1 MSSTHEQKPSINN
14 VLDLLAQQFIV
25 ISGGKTREG
34 YSIISFPDSGNFV
47 DLPDEGYEK
56 LISYITSVP
65 SLQEADLGFVIVIDR
80 RNDKWSSV
88 RCVLLRLAEFF
99 PGLIHIVYVIRPNG
113 FLQKAISEVSNKFFK
128 EEFKFKVVICSVIE
142 ELHDYVDNT
151 ELTIELSGT
160 LPYFHQHWI
169 QQRMALENF
178 SNETNEVSSMLN
190 EFTERLANDTVDL
203 PDTKEQSADLLC
215 RHAVEYGRLKK
226 CFAEAVKKG
235 ETLLSDF
242 KQDTDTYHGTIPSTV
257 TNVAALERLLV
268 QMEETE
274 KVFDD
279 FWEQFSGRLKQCHS
293 LRAFEENFN
302 IVQSSLNENLKI
314 LSEMTDVGD
323 SVERVEVLLEELA
336 TFQKSSHEK
345 IKLSEDLLNCGGQ
358 LLASKR
364 FIVLESI
371 QPKCDEVQRLLQTL
385 NDRLERRLQTLN
397 KSCELQARIQKAS
410 EWCAKGVM
418 ILGSEPADKCVSAEQ
433 SLAELEE
440 FMSSAH
446 HLKVESP
453 REFYSLFEDTITP
466 ETKPIVTQVLQR
478 LDDVTTM
485 CDKRLASLKR
495 YINKPRPI
503 LSVNPEPAIPIN
515 LANMTKISN
524 GVDECDRGIPNE
536 ENNATKTKHVLTE
549 LLYTERQYTAELGS
563 ILRGYKDQMEFSDMK
578 NLIPV
583 ILKGKSEVLFGNLES
598 IHSFHNQFFLPAL
611 ESCSSSIESVAVC
624 FTDNREKL
632 LQLYTYYCV
641 NLTRSEELRETVGE
655 DNPFFKACQEKLG
668 HRLPLGAYLLLPM
681 QRITKYQLLLK
692 ELLHNEKNQNCITK
706 LQKALDCM
714 LLVLNNV
721 NDNMHQIGITGFYGD
736 WNDLGGLLLQ
746 GSFSMWV
753 ENKKDLLKELRLKP
767 MRRQIFLYQQGLLLC
782 KKVSKDNKPMYH
794 YKKYLRM
801 SQIGLTETVKGDI
814 CKFEVWLEGRQEVYT
829 IQASNLQQ
837 KQQWVSEIKRV
848 LLEQLAELKGEKI
861 KQYISTFGKHVNL
874 RQTHSLDNQSET
886 GSNRGRRPLSHHETT
901 DDDSSDYSL
910 TDDESLDGTI
920 KQKIADSYI
929 SLADYNALRPTD
941 ATLKRG
947 DKVDLLKAGSS
958 SWWYVKVHGS
968 KTEGW
973 VPSAHLEI
981 SGRKSSHSSQS
992 VCSHGSTSTE

>member
-1 MSSTHEQKPSINN
+1 MSSHEPKPSITN
-14 VLDLLAQQFIV
+14 VLDLLAQQNIV
-25 ISGGKTREG
+25 ISGGKVKEG
-34 YSIISFPDSGNFV
+34 YSILTFPDTNHFFELSEE
-47 DLPDEGYEK
+47 DYEK

-65 SLQEADLGFVIVIDR
+65 SLQEVDLGFVVVVDR

-88 RCVLLRLAEFF
+88 RCVLQRLAEFF
-99 PGLIHIVYVIRPNG
+99 PGLIHTVYVIRPNG
-113 FLQKAISEVSNKFFK
+113 FFQKAISEVSNKFFK
-128 EEFKFKVVICSVIE
+128 EDFKFKVVICSDIE
-142 ELHDYVDNT
+142 ELHDYIDLT
-151 ELTIELSGT
+151 ELTVELGGT
-160 LPYFHQHWI
+160 LPYFHQYWI

-178 SNETNEVSSMLN
+178 SVETNEVSSMLN
-190 EFTERLANDTVDL
+190 EFTERLTNDAIDL
-203 PDTKEQSADLLC
+203 PGTKEHVAELLC
-215 RHAVEYGRLKK
+215 RHAVEFGRLKDY
-226 CFAEAVKKG
+226 FAEAVRKG
-235 ETLLSDF
+235 ETLLNDF
-242 KQDTDTYHGTIPSTV
+242 KLDTDTYHGTIPSTV

-274 KVFDD
+274 RVFDS
-279 FWEQFSGRLKQCHS
+279 FWEQYSGRLKQCHS

-302 IVQSSLNENLKI
+302 LVQSSLNFHLKM

-323 SVERVEVLLEELA
+323 SVERVELLLEELVA
-336 TFQKSSHEK
+336 FQKSSLEK
-345 IKLSEDLLNCGGQ
+345 MKMSEELLHCGGQ

-364 FIVLESI
+364 FIVLESV
-371 QPKCDEVQRLLQTL
+371 QPKCDEVQRLTQTL
-385 NDRLERRLQTLN
+385 NDRLEKRLQTLN

-410 EWCAKGVM
+410 EWCAKGVKL
-418 ILGSEPADKCVSAEQ
+418 LGSEPADKCTSAEQ
-433 SLAELEE
+433 ALAELEE
-440 FMSSAH
+440 FMNSAH

-495 YINKPRPI
+495 LINKPRPVQ
-503 LSVNPEPAIPIN
+503 SVNPEPAIPIHLSN
-515 LANMTKISN
+515 LSKVSN
-524 GVDECDRGIPNE
+524 NIDECNTKVY
-536 ENNATKTKHVLTE
+536 ENNASKTKHVLDE
-549 LLYTERQYTAELGS
+549 LLYTERQYTTELGS
-563 ILRGYKDQMEFSDMK
+563 ILRGYKDQMELPDMK
-578 NLIPV
+578 TLIPTG
-583 ILKGKSEVLFGNLES
+583 LKGKSEVLFGNLES
-598 IHSFHNQFFLPAL
+598 IYSFHSQFFLPAL
-611 ESCSSSIESVAVC
+611 ESNSSDTETVAVC

-641 NLTRSEELRETVGE
+641 NLTRSEEIRETIGE
-655 DNPFFKACQEKLG
+655 DNEFFKACQKKLG

-692 ELLHNEKNQNCITK
+692 ELLHNEKNQNCINK

-721 NDNMHQIGITGFYGD
+721 NDNMHQIGITGFQGD

-746 GSFSMWV
+746 GSFAVWV

-782 KKVSKDNKPMYH
+782 KKSSKDNKPMYH
-794 YKKYLRM
+794 FKKFLRM
-801 SQIGLTETVKGDI
+801 GKIGLTETVKGDMT
-814 CKFEVWLEGRQEVYT
+814 KFEVWLEGRLEVYT
-829 IQASNLQQ
+829 IQASNVQQ

-861 KQYISTFGKHVNL
+861 KQYIHAFGKHVNL
-874 RQTHSLDNQSET
+874 RHTHSLDNQSD
-886 GSNRGRRPLSHHETT
+886 SNSTRGRRPLSHHETT
-901 DDDSSDYSL
+901 DDDSSDYSY
-910 TDDESLDGTI
+910 TDDESLDETI
-920 KQKIADSYI
+920 KQKADSYI

-973 VPSAHLEI
+973 VPAAHLEI

-992 VCSHGSTSTE
+992 LCSHGSTSTD

>member
-1 MSSTHEQKPSINN
+1 MSSSHDHRPSINN
-14 VLDLLAQQFIV
+14 VLDLLAQQFVV

-34 YSIISFPDSGNFV
+34 YSIITFPDIGNFV
-47 DLPDEGYEK
+47 DLSEEGFEK
-56 LISYITSVP
+56 LISYTTSVP
-65 SLQEADLGFVIVIDR
+65 SLQEADLGFVIIVDR

-99 PGLIHIVYVIRPNG
+99 PGLLHVVYVIRPNS
-113 FLQKAISEVSNKFFK
+113 FFQKAISEVSNKFFK
-128 EEFKFKVVICSVIE
+128 EDFKFKVVVCSIIE
-142 ELHDYVDNT
+142 ELHEYIDNS
-151 ELTIELSGT
+151 ELTVELSGT

-190 EFTERLANDTVDL
+190 EFTERLTNDTLDL

-226 CFAEAVKKG
+226 CIAEAVKKG
-235 ETLLSDF
+235 ESLLGDF
-242 KQDTDTYHGTIPSTV
+242 KQDTDTYHGSIPSTV

-293 LRAFEENFN
+293 LRAFEESFN
-302 IVQSSLNENLKI
+302 IVQSSLNEHLKI

-323 SVERVEVLLEELA
+323 SVDRVESLLEEFTA
-336 TFQKSSHEK
+336 FQKSSYEK
-345 IKLSEDLLNCGGQ
+345 IKLSEDLLHCGGQ

-371 QPKCDEVQRLLQTL
+371 QPKCDEVQRLIQTL
-385 NDRLERRLQTLN
+385 NDRLEKRLQTLN

-418 ILGSEPADKCVSAEQ
+418 LLGSEPPDKCISAEQ

-495 YINKPRPI
+495 LINKPRPI
-503 LSVNPEPAIPIN
+503 LSVNPEPAIPIH
-515 LANMTKISN
+515 LTNMIKISN
-524 GVDECDRGIPNE
+524 DVECDSGIQNE
-536 ENNATKTKHVLTE
+536 ESNVTKTKHVLSE
-549 LLYTERQYTAELGS
+549 LLCTERQYTTELGS
-563 ILRGYKDQMEFSDMK
+563 ILRGYKDQMEVPDMK
-578 NLIPV
+578 NLIPTG
-583 ILKGKSEVLFGNLES
+583 LKGKSEVLFGNLES

-611 ESCSSSIESVAVC
+611 ESCSSSTESVAVC

-641 NLTRSEELRETVGE
+641 NLTRSEEIREVVGE
-655 DNPFFKACQEKLG
+655 DNAFFKLCQEKLG

-692 ELLHNEKNQNCITK
+692 ELLHSEKNQNCITK

-746 GSFSMWV
+746 GSFSVWV

-794 YKKYLRM
+794 FKKYLRM
-801 SQIGLTETVKGDI
+801 CNIGLTETVKGDL

-861 KQYISTFGKHVNL
+861 KQYINTFGKHV
-874 RQTHSLDNQSET
+874 ET

-920 KQKIADSYI
+920 KPKADSYI

-958 SWWYVKVHGS
+958 SWWYVKIQGS

-973 VPSAHLEI
+973 VPAAHLEV